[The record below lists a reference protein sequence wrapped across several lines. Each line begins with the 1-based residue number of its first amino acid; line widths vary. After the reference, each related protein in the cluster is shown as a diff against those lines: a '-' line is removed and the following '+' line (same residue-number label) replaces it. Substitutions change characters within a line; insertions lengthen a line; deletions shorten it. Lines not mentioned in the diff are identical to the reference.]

1 MAGSSGFGGHRAVE
15 CADPLT
21 FPDRALEANVRLN
34 INRPSG
40 DIHPS
45 DVAMLADLAASGG
58 DVRGQIRD
66 LSGIECLTGL
76 VYVRLNDNQIAD
88 VRPLAGLSSCRL
100 LNLANNNVIADV
112 TPLASL
118 ARLNTLDLSGNR
130 LANVVPLG
138 ALAEL
143 EELDLSRNQVSD
155 LGPLGKLGQLHTLKL
170 NFNPVANLSALATL
184 LPHLDDLSLTGTG
197 LSSLTLL
204 VGPPGLRCGGTLW
217 VFNNPF
223 DCSTEAANLRLLRQR
238 CDYVGTDCP

>member
-1 MAGSSGFGGHRAVE
+1 MAGSSGFGGHHAVE
-15 CADPLT
+15 CTDPLT

-76 VYVRLNDNQIAD
+76 VYVRLNDNQIGD
-88 VRPLAGLSSCRL
+88 LGPLAALSSCRL
-100 LNLANNNVIADV
+100 LNLANNTVIADV

-118 ARLNTLDLSGNR
+118 ARLNSLDVSGNR
-130 LANVVPLG
+130 LANVAPLG
-138 ALAEL
+138 GLAEL
-143 EELDLSRNQVSD
+143 KELDVSRNQVSD
-155 LGPLGKLGQLHTLKL
+155 LGPLGKLGQLHTLNL
-170 NFNPVANLSALATL
+170 NFNPIANFSALGSL
-184 LPHLDDLSLTGTG
+184 LPHLDDLSLTSTG
-197 LSSLTLL
+197 LSGLALL
-204 VGPPGLRCGGTLW
+204 VGPPGLRCGGTLS
-217 VFNNPF
+217 VFNDPF
-223 DCSTEAANLRLLRQR
+223 DCSAEAKNLKLLRQR